1 MKVQAHATN
10 DGVRDPVPS
19 FSRRTLGT
27 AIRETTDKGD
37 KEMGTTTATPS
48 RATTIAF
55 PLRYFV
61 LAFAFTWFFWGLAVL
76 GARGV
81 IPTLPGFMVLGT
93 FGPMVAAIVLTA
105 QESGRAGLRYLLV
118 RVVCWRVS
126 PVWYVVALLGPI
138 LLYLA
143 AMALNVALGGQP
155 PDLATLIGSLP
166 IVLAISVYMLIFVA
180 LGEEV
185 GWRGYALPALQ
196 ARYGALLASVI
207 LGVIW
212 ALWHLPQFFN
222 PDTIYSNLPFILQLV
237 LQVPFAILITWV
249 YNSTRGS
256 VLMVMLLH
264 AVFNAG
270 GQLWKTIPEYSVRPP
285 SAAGAAAQTVHINL
299 MITIV
304 LWVAAVVIVLA
315 YGSHNLSR

>member
-1 MKVQAHATN
+1 MA
-10 DGVRDPVPS
+10 
-19 FSRRTLGT
+19 
-27 AIRETTDKGD
+27 
-37 KEMGTTTATPS
+37 TTTVPPRTAAS
-48 RATTIAF
+48 AF
-55 PLRYFV
+55 PLKYFV

-81 IPTLPGFMVLGT
+81 IPLLPGFMVIGT
-93 FGPMVAAIVLTA
+93 FGPLVAAVVITA
-105 QESGRAGLRYLLV
+105 QESGQAEVRSLLG
-118 RVVCWRVS
+118 RVVLWRVS
-126 PVWYVVALLGPI
+126 PIWYIVVILGPI

-155 PDLATLIGSLP
+155 PDLSALVGALP
-166 IVLAISVYMLIFVA
+166 IVLAISVYMLIFVT

-196 ARYGALLASVI
+196 TRYGALLASVI
-207 LGVIW
+207 LGVMW

-222 PDTIYSNLPFILQLV
+222 PDTIYSNFPFVLQLA
-237 LQVPFAILITWV
+237 LQVPLAILITWV

-264 AVFNAG
+264 AMFNAS

-285 SAAGAAAQTVHINL
+285 SAAEAAARTVHVNL
-299 MITIV
+299 MLTIV
-304 LWVAAVVIVLA
+304 LWVAAIVVVC
-315 YGSHNLSR
+315 GSTNLSRKPRQVSADAAGESQPRVR

>member
-19 FSRRTLGT
+19 FSWRTLGT

-105 QESGRAGLRYLLV
+105 QESGRAGMRYLLV

-143 AMALNVALGGQP
+143 AMALNVALG
-155 PDLATLIGSLP
+155 
-166 IVLAISVYMLIFVA
+166 
-180 LGEEV
+180 EEV
-185 GWRGYALPALQ
+185 GWRAYALPALQ